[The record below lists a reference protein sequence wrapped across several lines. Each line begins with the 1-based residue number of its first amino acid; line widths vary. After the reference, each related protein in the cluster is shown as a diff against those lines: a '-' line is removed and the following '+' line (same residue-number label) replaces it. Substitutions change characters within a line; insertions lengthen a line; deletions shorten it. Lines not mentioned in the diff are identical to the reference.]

1 MKLEAVVK
9 LQAYWR
15 GYIVQRL
22 YRDKLSELKQL
33 RLQKR
38 FNTAQLIQARWRGYS
53 IRRSYG
59 PVLEA
64 MKEMRK
70 ERDREI
76 ALLRSQCAVRIQALW
91 RGYSI
96 RSVHGPTL
104 AALRHKRITEK
115 EAAERNLYLM
125 ATLLQAVWKGYLVR
139 KRYGPMLITRMEEL
153 MKRLSYR
160 REHAAT
166 TLQACWRGLCARRR
180 VKQLL
185 QLRNERIAL
194 DEQRKRAALVIQAHW
209 RRRASSSC
217 RPKLVSSA
225 EAVHQDS
232 TAGEESSLD
241 KCVESDSIQS
251 TIHDKLTV
259 AKRLQSALR
268 LKLQEKDTGIRSESV
283 NFDMS
288 CEQNTI
294 IAPELAHSSLGQK
307 DGAAEEEVEV
317 GSCILLL

>member
-1 MKLEAVVK
+1 MKQEAAIK
-9 LQAYWR
+9 LQARWR
-15 GYIVQRL
+15 GYLVQRL
-22 YRDKLSELKQL
+22 YCNKLSELKQL

-38 FNTAQLIQARWRGYS
+38 FSAAQFIQAIWRGYS
-53 IRRSYG
+53 VRKSYG
-59 PVLEA
+59 HVLEA

-76 ALLRSQCAVRIQALW
+76 ALLQTQCAVRIQALW

-104 AALRHKRITEK
+104 TALRHMRK
-115 EAAERNLYLM
+115 ESLKMKEEAERNRNLM

-139 KRYGPMLITRMEEL
+139 KKYGPMLINRMKEL
-153 MKRLSYR
+153 MKRLSDR

-180 VKQLL
+180 VKQVL

-209 RRRASSSC
+209 RGRASSSG
-217 RPKLVSSA
+217 RVSA
-225 EAVHQDS
+225 KEVHQDS
-232 TAGEESSLD
+232 SAGVEFSLD
-241 KCVESDSIQS
+241 KGVDSDSIQS

-259 AKRLQSALR
+259 TKRLQSALR
-268 LKLQEKDTGIRSESV
+268 LKLQEKDSGIRSETV
-283 NFDMS
+283 KFDVS
-288 CEQNTI
+288 CEQNII
-294 IAPELAHSSLGQK
+294 IAPELTHSSVGQK
-307 DGAAEEEVEV
+307 EGGAEGEAEVHT
-317 GSCILLL
+317 LL